1 MLKSWILT
9 SGFCAFF
16 FPKTH
21 CPLHDSPEQNYSTTE
36 TCFLS
41 HHHQPS
47 TNSGGECKLVLFY
60 RFLHPGTQSGF
71 VEGSKES
78 LLCAVVLHC
87 CLLGLVVAAGPHCS
101 DTQGGREL
109 RDTDRSQTDNKI
121 LSCKSHECKK
131 EDAYLGYFS

>member
-1 MLKSWILT
+1 MDSDIWIW
-9 SGFCAFF
+9 CFF
-16 FPKTH
+16 LPSNTQSTD
-21 CPLHDSPEQNYSTTE
+21 DSPEENYSTSE

-41 HHHQPS
+41 HHHHHHQPS
-47 TNSGGECKLVLFY
+47 TNSGGECKLVLLY

-78 LLCAVVLHC
+78 LLGAVILHC

-109 RDTDRSQTDNKI
+109 RDMDRSWTNF
-121 LSCKSHECKK
+121 LSCKSHERQKK
-131 EDAYLGYFS
+131 GCLGYFP